1 MTAKALT
8 TPQNTK
14 PDRVHP
20 TIVLATAN
28 LPAFATLD
36 EVMGVTR
43 RSRSFLMELIADGEL
58 VALQNKPG
66 RKGSR
71 LLVSTDSLRGW
82 LQRSLVH
89 HD

>member
-1 MTAKALT
+1 MPAKAVT
-8 TPQNTK
+8 TMQNTN
-14 PDRVHP
+14 PGRVHP
-20 TIVLATAN
+20 TIDLATAN

-36 EVMGVTR
+36 EVMAVTR
-43 RSRSFLMELIADGEL
+43 RSRSFVMELIAEGEVL
-58 VALQNKPG
+58 ALQNKPG

-82 LQRSLVH
+82 LQRSLVR

>member
-1 MTAKALT
+1 MPAKAVT
-8 TPQNTK
+8 TMQNTK
-14 PDRVHP
+14 PGRVHP
-20 TIVLATAN
+20 TIDLATAN

-36 EVMGVTR
+36 EVMAVTR
-43 RSRSFLMELIADGEL
+43 RSRSFVMELIAEGEVL
-58 VALQNKPG
+58 ALQNKPG

-82 LQRSLVH
+82 LQRSLVR

>member
-1 MTAKALT
+1 MTAKAQ
-8 TPQNTK
+8 PASQNTK
-14 PDRVHP
+14 PGRIHP
-20 TIVLATAN
+20 TILLATAN
-28 LPAFATLD
+28 LHAFATLD
-36 EVMGVTR
+36 EVMAVSR

-82 LQRSLVH
+82 MQRSLVH